1 MIDSSVSLVAFLFK
15 GNSMNYKD
23 LDERIVKLLEKRGVV
38 GQNEVDNFLNPNID
52 FLLNPFDLNG
62 MEEACEKI
70 QNMIN
75 YHQKIVVYGDYD
87 CDGISACAI
96 LYKYF
101 KSLGADVDVYIPS
114 RFDDGYGLSEEMI
127 DEIMS
132 KSAPKLLITVDLGIT
147 AIKEVELIKSYGT
160 EVIVTDHHEP
170 DVTLPN
176 CTVIDPKVPGQKYA
190 FSGLCG
196 AAVALKLV
204 QALAGKEEA
213 YKYFDLAAVATIGDI
228 VPLTNENRIIAKIGL
243 EKIAKKECLASYI
256 YMINQLNL
264 EVINSQSV
272 AFKIV
277 PRLNASGRMSQGKK
291 VFDFLIEEE
300 KDRLKILYDDICK
313 DNDERLESIS
323 KGIIALQQELK
334 KVSIAEENIFLLKGE
349 FHQGVLGILASRI
362 CHDYNKPT
370 IIFTET
376 EDGTLKGSG
385 RSVDG
390 VDLHKALQSVSD
402 ILIRFGGHK
411 MAVGLEVK
419 QENFNTLK
427 ERLGKAIMT
436 GIDARKFLISQN
448 YDIKITE
455 QDINKFFIEQIELL
469 EPFGCGNEKPTFMLE
484 AKSLNVVQM
493 KDNNYRHF
501 KITTKQ
507 GKSIMCFAGE
517 KHVEALKSDVKKQL
531 IIDLENNY
539 YHNKVYP
546 QAILR
551 DLFIKQIKI
560 DSDKERDL
568 IISLISRYNSEFL
581 PNKVIEYNLDDIMSL
596 IKKLSGNGFGTL
608 VVVDSEKQA
617 ERMRNL
623 YPKING
629 YTISHVPLKNG
640 QNTILV
646 SNRYPIC
653 EEDVCGYTNIIFTR
667 YIYSH
672 EKECFAQNAKVFIPL
687 KRSYNTIS
695 INNSR
700 NVNIMAYNILK
711 KYSGAICANNIFE
724 WLDKI
729 QKTEGGLSK
738 AQLMFSCLAF
748 AELGFIKLNFGK
760 EFKIEVVENPPK
772 RELCSSK
779 FISKITGRND

>member
-1 MIDSSVSLVAFLFK
+1 
-15 GNSMNYKD
+15 MNYND
-23 LDERIVKLLEKRGVV
+23 LDERIIDLLEKRGVV
-38 GQNEVDNFLNPNID
+38 GKQEIENFLNPN
-52 FLLNPFDLNG
+52 LNSLHDPFDLNG
-62 MEEACEKI
+62 MKDACEKI
-70 QNMIN
+70 QAVVKNR
-75 YHQKIVVYGDYD
+75 QKIVVYGDYD
-87 CDGISACAI
+87 CDGISACVI
-96 LYKYF
+96 LYKYL
-101 KSLGADVDVYIPS
+101 KSVEADVDVYIPN
-114 RFDDGYGLSEEMI
+114 RFDDGYGLSKEMI

-132 KSAPKLLITVDLGIT
+132 KSSPKLLITVDLGIT
-147 AIKEVELIKSYGT
+147 AIKEVELIKSYGAD
-160 EVIVTDHHEP
+160 VIVTDHHEP
-170 DVTLPN
+170 DIALPN
-176 CTVIDPKVPGQKYA
+176 CIVIDPKISGQKYE

-213 YKYFDLAAVATIGDI
+213 YRYLDIAAVATIGDI
-228 VPLTNENRIIAKIGL
+228 VPLVDENRVIAKLGL
-243 EKIAKKECLASYI
+243 EKIAKKECLESYN

-264 EVINSQSV
+264 EVVNSQSL

-291 VFDFLIEEE
+291 VFDFLIE
-300 KDRLKILYDDICK
+300 KDKDKLKHLYEQICK
-313 DNDERLESIS
+313 DNDDRLESIS
-323 KGIIALQQELK
+323 TGIIALEQELQ
-334 KVSIAEENIFLLKGE
+334 KVSIAEENIFLLKGD

-370 IIFTET
+370 IIFTMT
-376 EDGTLKGSG
+376 EEGTLKGSG

-419 QENFNTLK
+419 QENFEELK
-427 ERLGKAIMT
+427 RRLGKAIMA
-436 GIDARKFLISQN
+436 GIDTRKFLISQN
-448 YDIKITE
+448 YEIKITD

-484 AKSLNVVQM
+484 AKALNVVQM

-507 GKSIMCFAGE
+507 GKSIMCFSAE

-539 YHNKVYP
+539 YRNKVYP

-551 DLFIKQIKI
+551 DVFIKQIML
-560 DSDKERDL
+560 DTDKERDL
-568 IISLISRYNSEFL
+568 ILSLIDRFNSEFA
-581 PNKVIEYNLDDIMSL
+581 PNKVIEYNLDDLEGL
-596 IKKLSGNGFGTL
+596 IKNLNGNGFGTL
-608 VVVDSEKQA
+608 VVADSQKQA
-617 ERMRNL
+617 ERIANI
-623 YPKING
+623 YPKISG

-646 SNRYPIC
+646 SNRYPVC
-653 EEDVCGYTNIIFTR
+653 AEEVFGYTNIIFTR

-672 EKECFAQNAKVFIPL
+672 EKEYFAQNAKVFVPL

-711 KYSGAICANNIFE
+711 KYAGSINANNIFE
-724 WLDKI
+724 WLDKV
-729 QKTEGGLSK
+729 QRTEGGLSK
-738 AQLMFSCLAF
+738 AQIMFSCLAF

-760 EFKIEVVENPPK
+760 DFKIEMVENPPK

-779 FISKITGRND
+779 FIAKITGRND